1 MSVSGSHTLSG
12 AVIEPGPIF
21 DLFPDALE
29 LGAPLKTPVT
39 EDQFAILTKNSS
51 IVIPELLIPM
61 KNHGNYIVRL
71 GHVVK
76 WLGLFLNLLNVS
88 IVNQYYSLLFTSK
101 KPLKEEKLPYL
112 GSRYLTY
119 FVIS

>member
-1 MSVSGSHTLSG
+1 MIISGSHTLSG
-12 AVIEPGPIF
+12 AVIESDPIF

-39 EDQFAILTKNSS
+39 RDQFAILGKNSS
-51 IVIPELLIPM
+51 FVIPELLIPM

-76 WLGLFLNLLNVS
+76 WLGLFGDEL
-88 IVNQYYSLLFTSK
+88 INQELTYYSKTS
-101 KPLKEEKLPYL
+101 
-112 GSRYLTY
+112 
-119 FVIS
+119 